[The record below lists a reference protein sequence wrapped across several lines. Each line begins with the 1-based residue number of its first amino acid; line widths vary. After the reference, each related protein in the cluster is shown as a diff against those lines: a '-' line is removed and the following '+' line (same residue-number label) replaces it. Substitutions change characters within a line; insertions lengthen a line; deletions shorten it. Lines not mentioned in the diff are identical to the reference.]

1 MSQMNSLTR
10 EVQLSRGH
18 DSSRTLLYPQGGT
31 CTLWPWGK
39 VCGRNSPIDGSIW
52 RNGDVNDTLRRVR
65 WDKIHRFPEQIPE
78 HCSHDHGG
86 ANAPQHAMILWA
98 PDGRRSQF
106 GITWPSEM
114 RKEVCSA
121 ETKPVQSMVHKK
133 SPLNRNGSFLS
144 KSFAYCCYQYNV
156 INSLIRFLMIISS

>member
-1 MSQMNSLTR
+1 MSKSIDLTQ
-10 EVQLSRGH
+10 EHSYWEGMTPLKHSSIHMEDPVPH
-18 DSSRTLLYPQGGT
+18 DLE
-31 CTLWPWGK
+31 
-39 VCGRNSPIDGSIW
+39 GRCAGETRLTEGSIW

-106 GITWPSEM
+106 GITWPPEM
-114 RKEVCSA
+114 RKELCSA

-144 KSFAYCCYQYNV
+144 KSFAYWCYQYNV
-156 INSLIRFLMIISS
+156 IN